1 METVLP
7 LPFIIQSVLSCYVI
21 LSSVC
26 FGAVLLLWHEYRY
39 VINIFWMNYIFFE
52 QVSAFFDYWLRY
64 FCYCELIW
72 HIASGMPGPRAT
84 ISGRSHG
91 K

>member
-7 LPFIIQSVLSCYVI
+7 LPFIIQSVLLCYVI

-39 VINIFWMNYIFFE
+39 VINIFWMNDLFFE
-52 QVSAFFDYWLRY
+52 RVTAFDIIPYFIIRFYVLLSAKHGGKLR
-64 FCYCELIW
+64 
-72 HIASGMPGPRAT
+72 
-84 ISGRSHG
+84 
-91 K
+91 

>member
-26 FGAVLLLWHEYRY
+26 FGAVVLLWHEYRY
-39 VINIFWMNYIFFE
+39 VINISWMNDIFFE
-52 QVSAFFDYWLRY
+52 RVTAFSDYWLRS
-64 FCYCELIW
+64 FCYCERLYI
-72 HIASGMPGPRAT
+72 
-84 ISGRSHG
+84 
-91 K
+91 